1 MKKWKS
7 YFLAA
12 IAAICMLWIF
22 PEHTPAAT
30 NEAVI
35 SVEKGTL
42 GQGYIIEPTAVT
54 LQSGDTVKTVTERVL
69 EANGR
74 STLTTMNSTY
84 GYYLQGISDPNRG
97 TISIPAFVQQ
107 MITAKNLSVNVED
120 IKNAQYLNE
129 FDYTPQSGWMYCVN
143 NVYPEVGAAST
154 KVSSGDVIRW
164 QFTLVGQ
171 GQDLKEGDPSISAS
185 EKLNRDN
192 LYKTMAYIHKTSEL
206 MNRSDIRAAYVS
218 CINVLGNLTS
228 KKSDLTDY
236 GTLNLA
242 AQNIGIISPV
252 DFVVGE
258 SNTSAKVSYG
268 TPASDITFPT
278 SLIGQKNTISDTGIN
293 TINIW
298 NVTWQCADYNPQK
311 PGFYDFKPIFQLNEA
326 KYILKTNASLP
337 TYKVTVLKENGEEP
351 DPVVPDP
358 IVPDPVEPKPVTPQ
372 EPVVSGV
379 NLSVGRKSVNIAYA
393 KKTLNLNIRAEK
405 GASVSV
411 KSANKKVVS
420 IDKKNRAVVCGT
432 GKTEITVTASLKG
445 KKTTVI
451 KIPVAVTPVKQ
462 SAPVL
467 KSAKSRQLTVS
478 WKKDSRATGYQIMYS
493 TDKKFKKNCK
503 TVNIKKYKTTRCTI
517 KKLAKNKRYYVR
529 IRSSKKVSGGNLCG
543 SWSTVK
549 YIKVKK

>member
-7 YFLAA
+7 YFLAV

-69 EANGR
+69 EANSR
-74 STLTTMNSTY
+74 SALTTMNSTY

-97 TISIPAFVQQ
+97 AISIPAFVQQ

-218 CINVLGNLTS
+218 CIKVLGNLTS

-298 NVTWQCADYNPQK
+298 NVTWQCAEYNPQK

-351 DPVVPDP
+351 DPVVPDR
-358 IVPDPVEPKPVTPQ
+358 VDPKPVTPQ
-372 EPVVSGV
+372 EPTVSNV
-379 NLSVGRKSVNIAYA
+379 NLSVGRKTVNVAYA
-393 KKTLNLNIRAEK
+393 KKTLNLNIKAEK

-420 IDKKNRAVVCGT
+420 IDKKKRAVICGT

-445 KKTTVI
+445 KKTTVL
-451 KIPVAVTPVKQ
+451 KIPVSITPIRQ
-462 SAPVL
+462 SAPAL
-467 KSAKSRQLTVS
+467 KSSKSRQMTVS
-478 WKKDSRATGYQIMYS
+478 WKKDTRATGYQIMYS
-493 TDKKFKKNCK
+493 TDKKFRKNVK
-503 TVNIKKYKTTRCTI
+503 TVNIKKYKTTRCTV
-517 KKLAKNKRYYVR
+517 KKLARNKRYYVR
-529 IRSSKKVSGGNLCG
+529 VRSYKKVSGGKLYG
-543 SWSTVK
+543 SWSSTKNVK
-549 YIKVKK
+549 IKK

>member
-7 YFLAA
+7 YFLAV

-69 EANGR
+69 EANSR
-74 STLTTMNSTY
+74 SALTTMNSTY

-97 TISIPAFVQQ
+97 AISIPAFVQQ
-107 MITAKNLSVNVED
+107 MITAKNLSFNVED

-192 LYKTMAYIHKTSEL
+192 LYKTMAYIYKTSEL

-218 CINVLGNLTS
+218 CIKVLGNLTS

-351 DPVVPDP
+351 DPVVPDR
-358 IVPDPVEPKPVTPQ
+358 VDPKPVTPQ
-372 EPVVSGV
+372 EPTVSNV
-379 NLSVGRKSVNIAYA
+379 NLSVGRKTVNVAYA
-393 KKTLNLNIRAEK
+393 KKTLNLNIKAEK

-420 IDKKNRAVVCGT
+420 IDKKKRAVICGT

-445 KKTTVI
+445 KKTTVL
-451 KIPVAVTPVKQ
+451 KIPVSITPIRQ
-462 SAPVL
+462 SAPAL
-467 KSAKSRQLTVS
+467 KSSKSRQMTVS
-478 WKKDSRATGYQIMYS
+478 WKKDTRATGYQIMYS
-493 TDKKFKKNCK
+493 TDKKFRKNVK
-503 TVNIKKYKTTRCTI
+503 TVNIKKYKTTRCTV
-517 KKLAKNKRYYVR
+517 KKLARNKRYYVR
-529 IRSSKKVSGGNLCG
+529 VRSYKKVSGGKLYG
-543 SWSTVK
+543 SWSSTKNVK
-549 YIKVKK
+549 IKK

>member
-7 YFLAA
+7 YFLAV

-69 EANGR
+69 EANSR
-74 STLTTMNSTY
+74 SALTTMNSTY

-97 TISIPAFVQQ
+97 AISIPAFVQQ

-192 LYKTMAYIHKTSEL
+192 LYKTLAYIHKTSEL

-351 DPVVPDP
+351 DPVVPDR
-358 IVPDPVEPKPVTPQ
+358 VDPKPVTPQ
-372 EPVVSGV
+372 EPTVSNV
-379 NLSVGRKSVNIAYA
+379 NLSVGRKTVNVAYA
-393 KKTLNLNIRAEK
+393 KKTLNLNIKAEK

-420 IDKKNRAVVCGT
+420 IDKKKRAVICGT

-445 KKTTVI
+445 KKTTVL
-451 KIPVAVTPVKQ
+451 KIPVSITPIRQ
-462 SAPVL
+462 SAPAL
-467 KSAKSRQLTVS
+467 KSSKSRQMTVS
-478 WKKDSRATGYQIMYS
+478 WKKDTRATGYQIMYS
-493 TDKKFKKNCK
+493 TDKKFRKNVK
-503 TVNIKKYKTTRCTI
+503 TVNIKKYKTTRCTV
-517 KKLAKNKRYYVR
+517 KKLARNKRYYVR
-529 IRSSKKVSGGNLCG
+529 VRSYKKVSGGKLYG
-543 SWSTVK
+543 SWSSTKNVK
-549 YIKVKK
+549 IKK

>member
-7 YFLAA
+7 YFLAV

-69 EANGR
+69 EANSR
-74 STLTTMNSTY
+74 SALTTMNSTY

-97 TISIPAFVQQ
+97 AISIPAFVQQ

-164 QFTLVGQ
+164 QYTLVGQ

-218 CINVLGNLTS
+218 CIKVLGNLTS

-351 DPVVPDP
+351 DPVVPDR
-358 IVPDPVEPKPVTPQ
+358 VDPKPVTPQ
-372 EPVVSGV
+372 EPTVSNV
-379 NLSVGRKSVNIAYA
+379 NLSVGRKTVNVAYA
-393 KKTLNLNIRAEK
+393 KKTLNLNIKAEK

-420 IDKKNRAVVCGT
+420 IDKKKRAVICGT

-445 KKTTVI
+445 KKTTVL
-451 KIPVAVTPVKQ
+451 KIPVSITPIRQ
-462 SAPVL
+462 SAPAL
-467 KSAKSRQLTVS
+467 KSSKSRQMTVS
-478 WKKDSRATGYQIMYS
+478 WKKDTRATGYQIMYS
-493 TDKKFKKNCK
+493 TDKKFRKNVK
-503 TVNIKKYKTTRCTI
+503 TVNIKKYKTTRCTV
-517 KKLAKNKRYYVR
+517 KKLARNKRYYVR
-529 IRSSKKVSGGNLCG
+529 VRSYKKVSGGKLYG
-543 SWSTVK
+543 SWSSTKNVK
-549 YIKVKK
+549 IKK

>member
-7 YFLAA
+7 YFLAV

-69 EANGR
+69 EANSR
-74 STLTTMNSTY
+74 SALTTMNSTY

-97 TISIPAFVQQ
+97 AISIPAFVQQ

-351 DPVVPDP
+351 DPVVPDR
-358 IVPDPVEPKPVTPQ
+358 VDPKPVTPQ
-372 EPVVSGV
+372 EPTVSNV
-379 NLSVGRKSVNIAYA
+379 NLSVGRKTVNVAYA
-393 KKTLNLNIRAEK
+393 KKTLNLNIKAEK

-420 IDKKNRAVVCGT
+420 IDKKKRAVICGT

-445 KKTTVI
+445 KKTTVL
-451 KIPVAVTPVKQ
+451 KIPVSITPIRQ
-462 SAPVL
+462 SAPAL
-467 KSAKSRQLTVS
+467 KSSKSRQMTVS
-478 WKKDSRATGYQIMYS
+478 WKKDTRATGYQIMYS
-493 TDKKFKKNCK
+493 TDKKFRKNVK
-503 TVNIKKYKTTRCTI
+503 TVNIKKYKTTRCTV
-517 KKLAKNKRYYVR
+517 KKLARNKRYYVR
-529 IRSSKKVSGGNLCG
+529 VRSYKKVSGGKLYG

-549 YIKVKK
+549 CVKVK

>member
-1 MKKWKS
+1 MKKWKN
-7 YFLAA
+7 YFLAV

-74 STLTTMNSTY
+74 SALTTMNSTY

-97 TISIPAFVQQ
+97 AISIPAFVQQ
-107 MITAKNLSVNVED
+107 MITAKNLSVNTED
-120 IKNAQYLNE
+120 IKEPQYLNE

-154 KVSSGDVIRW
+154 KVNSGDVIRW

-218 CINVLGNLTS
+218 CIKVLGNLTS

-351 DPVVPDP
+351 DPVVPDR
-358 IVPDPVEPKPVTPQ
+358 VDPKPVTPQ
-372 EPVVSGV
+372 EPTVSNV
-379 NLSVGRKSVNIAYA
+379 NLSVGRKTVKVAYA
-393 KKTLNLNIRAEK
+393 KKTLNLNIKAEK

-420 IDKKNRAVVCGT
+420 IDKKKRAVICGT
-432 GKTEITVTASLKG
+432 GKTEITVTASLNG
-445 KKTTVI
+445 KKTTVL
-451 KIPVAVTPVKQ
+451 KIPVSITPIRQ
-462 SAPVL
+462 SAPAL
-467 KSAKSRQLTVS
+467 KSSKSRQMTVS
-478 WKKDSRATGYQIMYS
+478 WKKDTRATGYQIMYS
-493 TDKKFKKNCK
+493 TDKKFRKNVK
-503 TVNIKKYKTTRCTI
+503 TVNIKKYKTTRCTV
-517 KKLAKNKRYYVR
+517 KKLARNKRYYVR
-529 IRSSKKVSGGNLCG
+529 VRSYKKVSGGKLYG
-543 SWSTVK
+543 SWSSTKNVK
-549 YIKVKK
+549 IKK

>member
-7 YFLAA
+7 YFLAV

-69 EANGR
+69 EANSR
-74 STLTTMNSTY
+74 SALTTMNSTY

-97 TISIPAFVQQ
+97 AISISAFVQQ

-351 DPVVPDP
+351 DPVVPDR
-358 IVPDPVEPKPVTPQ
+358 VDPKPVTPQ
-372 EPVVSGV
+372 EPTVSNV
-379 NLSVGRKSVNIAYA
+379 NLSVGRKTVNVAYA
-393 KKTLNLNIRAEK
+393 KKTLNLNIKAEK

-420 IDKKNRAVVCGT
+420 IDKKKRAVICGT

-445 KKTTVI
+445 KKTTVL
-451 KIPVAVTPVKQ
+451 KIPVSITPIRQ
-462 SAPVL
+462 SAPAL
-467 KSAKSRQLTVS
+467 KSSKSRQMTVS
-478 WKKDSRATGYQIMYS
+478 WKKDTRATGYQIMYS
-493 TDKKFKKNCK
+493 TDKKFRKNVK
-503 TVNIKKYKTTRCTI
+503 TVNIKKYKTTRCTV
-517 KKLAKNKRYYVR
+517 KKLARNKRYYVR
-529 IRSSKKVSGGNLCG
+529 LRSYKKVSGGKLYG
-543 SWSTVK
+543 SWSSMKNVK
-549 YIKVKK
+549 IKK

>member
-1 MKKWKS
+1 
-7 YFLAA
+7 
-12 IAAICMLWIF
+12 
-22 PEHTPAAT
+22 
-30 NEAVI
+30 
-35 SVEKGTL
+35 
-42 GQGYIIEPTAVT
+42 
-54 LQSGDTVKTVTERVL
+54 
-69 EANGR
+69 
-74 STLTTMNSTY
+74 
-84 GYYLQGISDPNRG
+84 
-97 TISIPAFVQQ
+97 

-351 DPVVPDP
+351 DPVVPDR
-358 IVPDPVEPKPVTPQ
+358 VDPKPVTPQ
-372 EPVVSGV
+372 EPTVSNV
-379 NLSVGRKSVNIAYA
+379 NLSVGRKTVNVAYA
-393 KKTLNLNIRAEK
+393 KKTLNLNIKAEK

-420 IDKKNRAVVCGT
+420 IDKKKRAVICGT

-445 KKTTVI
+445 KKTTVL
-451 KIPVAVTPVKQ
+451 KIPVSITPIRQ
-462 SAPVL
+462 SAPAL
-467 KSAKSRQLTVS
+467 KSSKSRQMTVS
-478 WKKDSRATGYQIMYS
+478 WKKDTRATGYQIMYS
-493 TDKKFKKNCK
+493 TDKKFRKNVK
-503 TVNIKKYKTTRCTI
+503 TVNIKKYKTTRCTV
-517 KKLAKNKRYYVR
+517 KKLARNKRYYVR
-529 IRSSKKVSGGNLCG
+529 LRSYKKVSGGKLYG
-543 SWSTVK
+543 SWSSMKNVK
-549 YIKVKK
+549 IKK

>member
-7 YFLAA
+7 YFLAV

-69 EANGR
+69 EANSR
-74 STLTTMNSTY
+74 SALTTMNSTY

-97 TISIPAFVQQ
+97 AISIPAFVQQ

-351 DPVVPDP
+351 DPVVPDR
-358 IVPDPVEPKPVTPQ
+358 VDPKPVTPQ
-372 EPVVSGV
+372 EPTVSNV
-379 NLSVGRKSVNIAYA
+379 NLSVGRKTVNVAYA
-393 KKTLNLNIRAEK
+393 KKTLNLNIKAEK
-405 GASVSV
+405 GASVSI

-420 IDKKNRAVVCGT
+420 IDKKKRAVICGT

-445 KKTTVI
+445 KKTTVL
-451 KIPVAVTPVKQ
+451 KIPVSITPIRQ
-462 SAPVL
+462 SAPAL
-467 KSAKSRQLTVS
+467 KSSKSRQMTVS
-478 WKKDSRATGYQIMYS
+478 WKKDTRATGYQIMYS
-493 TDKKFKKNCK
+493 TDKKFRKNVK
-503 TVNIKKYKTTRCTI
+503 TVNIKKYKTTRCTV
-517 KKLAKNKRYYVR
+517 KKLARNKRYYVR
-529 IRSSKKVSGGNLCG
+529 LRSYKKVSGGKLYG
-543 SWSTVK
+543 SWSSMKNVK
-549 YIKVKK
+549 IKK

>member
-7 YFLAA
+7 YFLAV

-69 EANGR
+69 EANSR
-74 STLTTMNSTY
+74 SALTTMNSTY

-97 TISIPAFVQQ
+97 AISIPAFVQQ

-218 CINVLGNLTS
+218 CIKVLGNLTS

-351 DPVVPDP
+351 DPVVPDR
-358 IVPDPVEPKPVTPQ
+358 VDPKPVTPQ
-372 EPVVSGV
+372 EPTVSNV
-379 NLSVGRKSVNIAYA
+379 NLSVGRKTVNVAYA
-393 KKTLNLNIRAEK
+393 KKTLNLNIKAEK

-420 IDKKNRAVVCGT
+420 IDKKKRAVICGT

-445 KKTTVI
+445 KKTTVL
-451 KIPVAVTPVKQ
+451 KIPVSITPIRQ
-462 SAPVL
+462 SAPAL
-467 KSAKSRQLTVS
+467 KSSKSRQMTVS
-478 WKKDSRATGYQIMYS
+478 WKKDTRATGYQIMYS
-493 TDKKFKKNCK
+493 TDKKFRKNVK
-503 TVNIKKYKTTRCTI
+503 TVNIKKYKTTRCTV
-517 KKLAKNKRYYVR
+517 KKLARNKRYYVR
-529 IRSSKKVSGGNLCG
+529 VRSYKKVSGGKLYG

-549 YIKVKK
+549 CVKVK

>member
-7 YFLAA
+7 YFLAV

-69 EANGR
+69 EANSR
-74 STLTTMNSTY
+74 SALTTMNSTY

-97 TISIPAFVQQ
+97 AISIPAFVQQ

-351 DPVVPDP
+351 DPVVPDR
-358 IVPDPVEPKPVTPQ
+358 VDPKPVTPQ
-372 EPVVSGV
+372 EPTVSNV
-379 NLSVGRKSVNIAYA
+379 NLSVGRKTVNVAYA
-393 KKTLNLNIRAEK
+393 KKTLNLNIKAEK

-420 IDKKNRAVVCGT
+420 IDKKKRAVICGT

-445 KKTTVI
+445 KKTTVL
-451 KIPVAVTPVKQ
+451 KIPVSITPIRQ
-462 SAPVL
+462 SAPAL
-467 KSAKSRQLTVS
+467 KSSKSRQMTVS
-478 WKKDSRATGYQIMYS
+478 WKKDTRATGYQIMYS
-493 TDKKFKKNCK
+493 TDKKFRKNVK
-503 TVNIKKYKTTRCTI
+503 TINIKKYKTTRCTV
-517 KKLAKNKRYYVR
+517 KKLARNKRYYVR
-529 IRSSKKVSGGNLCG
+529 LRSYKKVSGGKLYG
-543 SWSTVK
+543 SWSSTKNVK
-549 YIKVKK
+549 IKK

>member
-7 YFLAA
+7 YFLAV

-69 EANGR
+69 EANSR
-74 STLTTMNSTY
+74 SALTTMNSTY

-97 TISIPAFVQQ
+97 AISIPAFVQQ

-120 IKNAQYLNE
+120 IKNAQYLNK

-218 CINVLGNLTS
+218 CIKVLGNLTS

-351 DPVVPDP
+351 DPVVPDR
-358 IVPDPVEPKPVTPQ
+358 VDPKPVTPQ
-372 EPVVSGV
+372 EPTVSNV
-379 NLSVGRKSVNIAYA
+379 NLSVGRKTVNVAYA
-393 KKTLNLNIRAEK
+393 KKTLNLNIKAEK

-420 IDKKNRAVVCGT
+420 IDKKKRAVICGT

-445 KKTTVI
+445 KKTTVL
-451 KIPVAVTPVKQ
+451 KIPVSITPIRQ
-462 SAPVL
+462 SAPAL
-467 KSAKSRQLTVS
+467 KSSKSRQMTVS
-478 WKKDSRATGYQIMYS
+478 WKKDTRATGYQIMYS
-493 TDKKFKKNCK
+493 TDKKFRKNVK
-503 TVNIKKYKTTRCTI
+503 TVNIKKYKTTRCTV
-517 KKLAKNKRYYVR
+517 KKLARNKRYYVR
-529 IRSSKKVSGGNLCG
+529 VRSYKKVSGGKLYG
-543 SWSTVK
+543 SWSSTKNVK
-549 YIKVKK
+549 IKK

>member
-7 YFLAA
+7 YFLAV

-69 EANGR
+69 EANSR
-74 STLTTMNSTY
+74 SALTTMNSTY

-97 TISIPAFVQQ
+97 AISIPAFVQQ

-218 CINVLGNLTS
+218 CIKVLGNLTS

-351 DPVVPDP
+351 DPVVPDR
-358 IVPDPVEPKPVTPQ
+358 VDPKPVTPQ
-372 EPVVSGV
+372 EPTVSNV
-379 NLSVGRKSVNIAYA
+379 NLSVGRKTVNVAYA
-393 KKTLNLNIRAEK
+393 KKTLNLNIKAEK

-420 IDKKNRAVVCGT
+420 IDKKKRAVICGT

-445 KKTTVI
+445 KKTTVL
-451 KIPVAVTPVKQ
+451 KIPVSITPIRQ
-462 SAPVL
+462 SAPAL
-467 KSAKSRQLTVS
+467 KSSKSRQMTVS
-478 WKKDSRATGYQIMYS
+478 WKKDTRATGYQIMYS
-493 TDKKFKKNCK
+493 TDKKFRKNVK
-503 TVNIKKYKTTRCTI
+503 TVNIKKYKTTRCTV
-517 KKLAKNKRYYVR
+517 KKLARNKRYYVR
-529 IRSSKKVSGGNLCG
+529 LRSYKKVSGGKLYG
-543 SWSTVK
+543 SWSSMKNVK
-549 YIKVKK
+549 IKK

>member
-7 YFLAA
+7 YFLAV

-69 EANGR
+69 EANSR
-74 STLTTMNSTY
+74 SALTTMNSTY

-97 TISIPAFVQQ
+97 AISIPAFVQQ

-218 CINVLGNLTS
+218 CIKVLGNLTS

-351 DPVVPDP
+351 DPVVPDR
-358 IVPDPVEPKPVTPQ
+358 VDPKPVTPQ
-372 EPVVSGV
+372 EPTVSNV
-379 NLSVGRKSVNIAYA
+379 NLSVGRKTVNVAYA
-393 KKTLNLNIRAEK
+393 KKTLNLNIKAEK

-420 IDKKNRAVVCGT
+420 IDKKKRAVICGT

-445 KKTTVI
+445 KKTTVL
-451 KIPVAVTPVKQ
+451 KIPVSITPIRQ
-462 SAPVL
+462 SAPAL
-467 KSAKSRQLTVS
+467 KSSKSRQMTVS
-478 WKKDSRATGYQIMYS
+478 WKKDTRATGYQIMYS
-493 TDKKFKKNCK
+493 TDKKFHKNVK
-503 TVNIKKYKTTRCTI
+503 TVNIKKYKTTRCTV
-517 KKLAKNKRYYVR
+517 KKLARNKRYYVR
-529 IRSSKKVSGGNLCG
+529 VRSYKKVSGGKLYG
-543 SWSTVK
+543 SWSSTKNVK
-549 YIKVKK
+549 IKK

>member
-7 YFLAA
+7 YFLAV

-69 EANGR
+69 EANSR
-74 STLTTMNSTY
+74 SALTTMNSTY

-97 TISIPAFVQQ
+97 AISIPAFVQQ

-293 TINIW
+293 AINIW

-351 DPVVPDP
+351 DPVVPDR
-358 IVPDPVEPKPVTPQ
+358 VDPKPVTPQ
-372 EPVVSGV
+372 EPTVSNV
-379 NLSVGRKSVNIAYA
+379 NLSVGRKTVNVAYA
-393 KKTLNLNIRAEK
+393 KKTLNLNIKAEK

-420 IDKKNRAVVCGT
+420 IDKKKRAVICGT

-445 KKTTVI
+445 KKTTVL
-451 KIPVAVTPVKQ
+451 KIPVSITPIRQ
-462 SAPVL
+462 SAPAL
-467 KSAKSRQLTVS
+467 KSSKSRQMTVS
-478 WKKDSRATGYQIMYS
+478 WKKDTRATGYQIMYS
-493 TDKKFKKNCK
+493 TDKKFRKNVK
-503 TVNIKKYKTTRCTI
+503 TVNIKKYKTTRCTV
-517 KKLAKNKRYYVR
+517 KKLARNKRYYVR
-529 IRSSKKVSGGNLCG
+529 LRSYKKVSGGKLYG
-543 SWSTVK
+543 SWSSMKNVK
-549 YIKVKK
+549 IKK